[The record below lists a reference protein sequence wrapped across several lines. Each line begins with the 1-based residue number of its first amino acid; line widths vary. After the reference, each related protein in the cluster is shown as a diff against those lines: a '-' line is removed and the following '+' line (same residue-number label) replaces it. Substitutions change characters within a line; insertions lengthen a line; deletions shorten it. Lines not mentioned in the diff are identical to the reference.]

1 MLGNP
6 KFKYDDPVQFKIN
19 NTIKVGKI
27 AIIDAYGTFR
37 YSEDVCY
44 DIYVE
49 SDNCLYKHIHEQYV
63 KPYEDISK

>member
-1 MLGNP
+1 MLGKP
-6 KFKYDDPVQFKIN
+6 KFKYDDPVQFSINGKVKI
-19 NTIKVGKI
+19 GKI

-49 SDNCLYKHIHEQYV
+49 SDNCLYKHIQEQYV
-63 KPYEDISK
+63 EPYEDINK